1 MHHCPPRG
9 SQLLGLW
16 KGAELDF
23 GAVDISGCIILWRVC
38 RELFCAMKD
47 VQQHPWLLPAIYH
60 EQLPSPDGEKCLQT
74 LSDVPWVG
82 RGRGGVQNCPD

>member
-1 MHHCPPRG
+1 MGGGHGGSLGHSSLCPVAAGFRVHHCPPRG

-47 VQQHPWLLPAIYH
+47 V
-60 EQLPSPDGEKCLQT
+60 
-74 LSDVPWVG
+74 
-82 RGRGGVQNCPD
+82 